1 MLPKGWLCFW
11 HRKLRGHWGW
21 NWRKCRNWCYQQIQ
35 CSVKTSER
43 AQFLAGSAFAQ
54 PLQLRLLMALNLGCN
69 KLKYPKSRVILK
81 MGNTEQSDCL
91 VPPLLM
97 HKKNVD
103 SPGSPQPHHLS
114 CYQHPEWKW
123 HFIWVLSETKWST
136 ADRAQLKP
144 SKSPWKHP
152 SHQGPN
158 REKPPT
164 KAKWSSAQVVMVWLL
179 ERFAG
184 ALYHFCSLNQ
194 SFQLL
199 HKYPLAPG

>member
-103 SPGSPQPHHLS
+103 SPGSPQPPSPFLLPTSRMKMTFYLS
-114 CYQHPEWKW
+114 PKRDQ
-123 HFIWVLSETKWST
+123 TKHSW
-136 ADRAQLKP
+136 Q
-144 SKSPWKHP
+144 
-152 SHQGPN
+152 
-158 REKPPT
+158 
-164 KAKWSSAQVVMVWLL
+164 SSAEAQ
-179 ERFAG
+179 
-184 ALYHFCSLNQ
+184 
-194 SFQLL
+194 
-199 HKYPLAPG
+199 